1 MKYMMKRRRRKKGF
15 QEQRKGKNKESLFN
29 WHRINIGNFLKAVL
43 GIAVV
48 WVTDPHMPTG

>member
-1 MKYMMKRRRRKKGF
+1 MLRGKARVNEIHDEETEKKKGF

-48 WVTDPHMPTG
+48 